1 MKRQT
6 RTVICSLSIFIC
18 VGTSLSLAQP
28 AETDP
33 AQAPATQ
40 LSPDASSEES
50 SRKNPRNQ
58 PKRVVDI
65 RINADALRSRLI
77 RSISRT
83 EKMLSNHKSALEK
96 LDAGASAQ
104 EVLEAMRLDNTGRGT
119 NPEQRTNPPRRPDD
133 QNKPRFIELNPQE
146 RQELHQ
152 FINEN
157 FSDLSRNLEM
167 LTNADPRGAD
177 RILTQLAP
185 QIREVLMLRETEP
198 ELARIKIHDMQAGLN
213 FIEASRKFRMT
224 SSNPDANESQQ
235 ADALAQLHDAA
246 AQRFDAQL
254 NAKQFEISKLEARLD
269 ELKSA
274 VDHLESK
281 RSEEI
286 DRMIILAKKNASRHQ
301 MKSKQRRNQSNND

>member
-1 MKRQT
+1 MNRRS
-6 RTVICSLSIFIC
+6 RTAFYSLGILIC
-18 VGTSLSLAQP
+18 VGTSLSFAQP
-28 AETDP
+28 SDTDP
-33 AQAPATQ
+33 EARAPAAEHR
-40 LSPDASSEES
+40 PDAQSDDPH
-50 SRKNPRNQ
+50 RKNPRGQ

-65 RINADALRSRLI
+65 RINPDALRSRLT

-83 EKMLSNHKSALEK
+83 EKMLASHKSALEK

-104 EVLEAMRLDNTGRGT
+104 EVLEAMRLDNAGRGL
-119 NPEQRTNPPRRPDD
+119 NPEQRPAPTRRAGE
-133 QNKPRFIELNPQE
+133 QNKPSTDLNPKE
-146 RQELHQ
+146 REELHQ
-152 FINEN
+152 FINEH
-157 FSDLSRNLEM
+157 FSDLSRNLEL
-167 LTNADPRGAD
+167 LTTADPHGAD

-185 QIREVLMLRETEP
+185 QIREVLMLQATEP
-198 ELARIKIHDMQAGLN
+198 DLARIKIHDMQAGLN
-213 FIEASRKFRMT
+213 FIEASRNYRMT
-224 SSNPDANESQQ
+224 SNNENANESQQ

-286 DRMIILAKKNASRHQ
+286 DRMIVIAKRNAVRHQ
-301 MKSKQRRNQSNND
+301 MKSKQRRNQPNND